1 MRTRTRF
8 TQIKKFL
15 HFSDDSGQRNA
26 DKLHKVRYIPDEYR
40 RSFQAEY
47 TPHREVA
54 IDEAMVPFKG
64 RLGMKQYM
72 RDKPVKMW
80 IAAHSVSAYC
90 HNFDVYVDKSNTCEC
105 DVWLSVE
112 GGCRPDPT
120 SSEEGSR
127 DIH

>member
-1 MRTRTRF
+1 
-8 TQIKKFL
+8 
-15 HFSDDSGQRNA
+15 
-26 DKLHKVRYIPDEYR
+26 
-40 RSFQAEY
+40 
-47 TPHREVA
+47 
-54 IDEAMVPFKG
+54 
-64 RLGMKQYM
+64 MKQYM

-127 DIH
+127 DIHRQLLHSALQIADYLHTQDTYLCGTIHTNRKGYPKRLVHCSA